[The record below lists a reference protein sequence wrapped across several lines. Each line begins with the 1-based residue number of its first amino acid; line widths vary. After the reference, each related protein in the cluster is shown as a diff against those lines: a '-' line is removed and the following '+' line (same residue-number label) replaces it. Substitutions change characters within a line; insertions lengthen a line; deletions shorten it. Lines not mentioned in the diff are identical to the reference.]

1 MEPDSE
7 SRKGGTDLT
16 WPSDRMARI
25 LDLTPR
31 RMNQLVSE
39 GILFREEKG
48 RYSPVKNVVAYIRYL
63 RDRRDPAG
71 LSNED
76 DDKATR
82 RALNVAR
89 HDEIRLNMEVTA
101 RTRIPLDLIEE
112 IDERLHSN
120 IAGILKSRRNKTLD
134 EEALSDIFG
143 ELRQVGPTLRAW
155 HQQVTAAEAILE
167 LPKSTPTQPAEEG
180 GGDESE

>member
-1 MEPDSE
+1 MSASLSPDP
-7 SRKGGTDLT
+7 LT
-16 WPSDRMARI
+16 WPADRMARL
-25 LDLTPR
+25 LDMTPR

-39 GILFREEKG
+39 GVLFREERG
-48 RYSPVKNVVAYIRYL
+48 RYSPLKNAVAYIRYL
-63 RDRRDPAG
+63 RDRRDQAG

-143 ELRQVGPTLRAW
+143 ELRQVGPILRAW
-155 HQQVTAAEAILE
+155 HQQVTAAEVSVVAPIV
-167 LPKSTPTQPAEEG
+167 TPPTEA
-180 GGDESE
+180 GDEDDDE

>member
-1 MEPDSE
+1 MSAATPSPDP
-7 SRKGGTDLT
+7 LT
-16 WPSDRMARI
+16 WPADRMARL
-25 LDLTPR
+25 LDMTTR

-39 GILFREEKG
+39 GVLFREERG
-48 RYSPVKNVVAYIRYL
+48 RYSPLKNAVAYIRYL
-63 RDRRDPAG
+63 RDRRDQAG
-71 LSNED
+71 TASNED

-89 HDEIRLNMEVTA
+89 HDEIRHNMEVTA

-155 HQQVTAAEAILE
+155 HQQVTAAEVPVVAPLA
-167 LPKSTPTQPAEEG
+167 TPPAEADD
-180 GGDESE
+180 DEDEDE

>member
-1 MEPDSE
+1 MS
-7 SRKGGTDLT
+7 DLT
-16 WPSDRMARI
+16 WPSDRMAKI
-25 LDLTPR
+25 LDMTTR

-39 GILFREEKG
+39 GVLFREERG
-48 RYSPVKNVVAYIRYL
+48 RYSPLKNVVAYIRYL
-63 RDRRDPAG
+63 RDRRDLVGAG
-71 LSNED
+71 ASNED

-143 ELRQVGPTLRAW
+143 ELRQVGPMLRAW
-155 HQQVTAAEAILE
+155 HQQVTAAEVPVVAPLV
-167 LPKSTPTQPAEEG
+167 TPPLAEADD
-180 GGDESE
+180 DEDEEE

>member
-1 MEPDSE
+1 MEPNSE

-48 RYSPVKNVVAYIRYL
+48 RYSPLKNVVAYIRYL
-63 RDRRDPAG
+63 RDRRDQAG
-71 LSNED
+71 SASNED

-155 HQQVTAAEAILE
+155 HQQVTASEVVAEPPSSAQ
-167 LPKSTPTQPAEEG
+167 TQPAEEG
-180 GGDESE
+180 GGDES

>member
-1 MEPDSE
+1 MSSPSPDP
-7 SRKGGTDLT
+7 LT
-16 WPSDRMARI
+16 WPSDRMARL
-25 LDLTPR
+25 LDMTTR

-39 GILFREEKG
+39 GVLFREERG
-48 RYSPVKNVVAYIRYL
+48 RYSPLKNAVAYIRYL
-63 RDRRDPAG
+63 RDRRDQAG
-71 LSNED
+71 TASNED

-155 HQQVTAAEAILE
+155 HQQVTAAEVPVVAPLVT
-167 LPKSTPTQPAEEG
+167 TPPAEADDD
-180 GGDESE
+180 DEDDEE

>member
-1 MEPDSE
+1 MS
-7 SRKGGTDLT
+7 DLT
-16 WPSDRMARI
+16 WPSDRMAKI
-25 LDLTPR
+25 LDMTPR

-39 GILFREEKG
+39 GVLFREERG
-48 RYSPVKNVVAYIRYL
+48 RYSPLKNVVAYIRYL
-63 RDRRDPAG
+63 RDRRDLVGANA
-71 LSNED
+71 SSED

-82 RALNVAR
+82 RALNIAR

-155 HQQVTAAEAILE
+155 HQQVTAAEVPVVAPLV
-167 LPKSTPTQPAEEG
+167 TPPVEADDDDQEE
-180 GGDESE
+180 

>member
-1 MEPDSE
+1 MS
-7 SRKGGTDLT
+7 DLT
-16 WPSDRMARI
+16 WPSDRMAKI
-25 LDLTPR
+25 LDMTPR

-39 GILFREEKG
+39 GVLSREERG
-48 RYSPVKNVVAYIRYL
+48 RYSPLKNVVAYIRYL
-63 RDRRDPAG
+63 RDRRDQSGATDEG
-71 LSNED
+71 D
-76 DDKATR
+76 DRTTR
-82 RALNVAR
+82 RALNIAR

-134 EEALSDIFG
+134 EEALSDIVG

-155 HQQVTAAEAILE
+155 HQQVTASEVPPVPRQLA
-167 LPKSTPTQPAEEG
+167 PGSQTP
-180 GGDESE
+180 ESD